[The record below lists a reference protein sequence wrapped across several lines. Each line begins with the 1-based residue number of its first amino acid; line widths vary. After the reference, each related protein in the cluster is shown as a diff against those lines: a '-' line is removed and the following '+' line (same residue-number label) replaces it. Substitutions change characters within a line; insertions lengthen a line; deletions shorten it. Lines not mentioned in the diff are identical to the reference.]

1 MLTVIK
7 RKIQTLRILWG
18 RRHFFFANRYAKW
31 IDDLHKNHSLFVPYT
46 TNPYHRKDGDVK
58 IFAYYLTQFH
68 AIPENDSAYGK
79 GFTEWTN
86 VATCSPQFVGHEQPK
101 IPYDLGFYN
110 LSMPGIMER
119 QAHTA
124 SDYGVYGW
132 CFYYYWFSGK
142 KVLDKPLEYFLKSN
156 IDIRFHLCWANENWS
171 KLWDGGNKEVI
182 LEQKYQEDD
191 AYHFFNDILPYL
203 NDNRYERI
211 DNKPLLMI
219 YRPQQMEKE
228 YFRRFI
234 SILQSEAKRH
244 GFEGLYIT
252 ESGLYEDNPQE
263 LGLQARTE
271 FRPQGMWISGK
282 KIICDALSKNVTTN
296 IYDISEYITTK
307 KYITNESFP
316 VYKCCFPSWDN
327 SPRKAYSGG
336 YCFIMNAQLFKKW
349 LIDSITWTKE
359 NHDLNHQYLYINAW
373 NEWAEGAI
381 LEPTTRHGYESL
393 QMVKEAIE
401 ETRK

>member
-31 IDDLHKNHSLFVPYT
+31 IDDLHKNHSSFVPYT

-119 QAHTA
+119 QAQIA

-271 FRPQGMWISGK
+271 FRPQGMWMSGK
-282 KIICDALSKNVTTN
+282 KIICDTLSKKVTTN

-349 LIDSITWTKE
+349 LIDSIIWTKE
-359 NHDLNHQYLYINAW
+359 NHNLDHQYLYINAW

-381 LEPTTRHGYESL
+381 LEPTTRRGYESL